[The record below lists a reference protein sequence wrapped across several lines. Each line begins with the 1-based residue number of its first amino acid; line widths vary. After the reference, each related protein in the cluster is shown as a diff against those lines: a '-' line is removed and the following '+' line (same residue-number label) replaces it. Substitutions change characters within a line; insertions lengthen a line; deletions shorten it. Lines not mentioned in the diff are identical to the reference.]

1 MITFGLVTPSFN
13 QGAFLGQA
21 LDSVLGQHLVAGAA
35 AVDYLV
41 LDGGS
46 TDTSCE
52 VLAAAEGRTRGM
64 DWLTFAWESRPD
76 GGQYA
81 AVNEGFGRVGGEVL
95 GWLNA
100 DDVYMPWALG
110 VVAEVFEKFPEVRWL
125 TSVSPMTVDARGMVV
140 GCDARWGYS
149 ARSFRAGANLPGQ
162 GWPARWFIQQDA
174 TFWRR
179 ELWEAA
185 GGRLAAGWRLAA
197 DFELWARF
205 FGRAELYALAT
216 PLSAYRVHPGQK
228 TADQA
233 AYDAEAR
240 EILARA
246 GGRPPGRP
254 AGWLKRNVA
263 APLAA
268 LPGARGLLAGCG
280 LMERVKVIKHTG
292 RGGAWRIEERLIL

>member
-1 MITFGLVTPSFN
+1 MITIGLVTPSLD
-13 QGAFLGQA
+13 QGAYLGQA
-21 LDSVLGQHLVAGAA
+21 LDSVLGQHMPPGAA

-46 TDTSCE
+46 ADGSRE
-52 VLAAAEGRTRGM
+52 ILAAAGERARAL
-64 DWLTFAWESRPD
+64 DWLRFGWESRPD

-81 AVNEGFGRVGGEVL
+81 AVNEGFGRVSGEVL

-100 DDVYMPWALG
+100 DDLYMPWALAT
-110 VVAEVFEKFPEVRWL
+110 VAEVFERFPEVRWL
-125 TSVSPMTVDARGMVV
+125 TSVSPMTADEGGRIV
-140 GCDARWGYS
+140 GCDARWGFS
-149 ARSFRAGANLPGQ
+149 ARSFLAGANLPGQ
-162 GWPARWFIQQDA
+162 GWPARWHIQQDC

-179 ELWEAA
+179 ELWEEA
-185 GGRLAAGWRLAA
+185 GGRLDEGLGLAA

-205 FGRAELYALAT
+205 FARAELYALAT
-216 PLSAYRVHPGQK
+216 PLAAYRVHPGQK

-240 EILARA
+240 GVLARA
-246 GGRPPGRP
+246 GGRPPGKVER
-254 AGWLKRNVA
+254 WLKRNVA
-263 APLAA
+263 APLSAW
-268 LPGARGLLAGCG
+268 PGARAMLTACG